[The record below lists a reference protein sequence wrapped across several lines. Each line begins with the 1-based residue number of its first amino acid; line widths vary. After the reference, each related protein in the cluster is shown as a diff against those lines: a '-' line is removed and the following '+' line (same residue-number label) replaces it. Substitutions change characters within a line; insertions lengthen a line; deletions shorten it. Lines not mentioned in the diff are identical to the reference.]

1 MSGKTAIEA
10 TTFRFP
16 LSLDSTLFR
25 KVAHIMLVRLFT
37 IRILYND
44 LHVVVVHSFLSRPL
58 LPRSLDEYLSK
69 AEPLL
74 KIEHPLKLLH
84 EKLTFKEG
92 FLNKPLLREITC
104 LDYLGCWTGKFL
116 AKCDQLNSSIDWE

>member
-1 MSGKTAIEA
+1 
-10 TTFRFP
+10 
-16 LSLDSTLFR
+16 
-25 KVAHIMLVRLFT
+25 MLVRLFT

-44 LHVVVVHSFLSRPL
+44 LHVVVVYSFLSRPL

-74 KIEHPLKLLH
+74 EVEDPLKLLH

-92 FLNKPLLREITC
+92 ILNKPLLREITC
-104 LDYLGCWTGKFL
+104 LDYWRCWAGKFL
-116 AKCDQLNSSIDWE
+116 ANCDQLNSCID

>member
-1 MSGKTAIEA
+1 MSGETAIEA

-16 LSLDSTLFR
+16 LSLDSTPFR

-37 IRILYND
+37 IRISYND
-44 LHVVVVHSFLSRPL
+44 LHVVVVYSFLSRPL
-58 LPRSLDEYLSK
+58 LPWSLDEYLSK

-74 KIEHPLKLLH
+74 EIEHPLKLLH

-92 FLNKPLLREITC
+92 ILNKPLLREITC
-104 LDYLGCWTGKFL
+104 LDV
-116 AKCDQLNSSIDWE
+116 